1 MIGFMD
7 VIHVDEKPATRT
19 SDLYYEVDL
28 AIYHLPCR
36 TAALVTDARIKNTL
50 LESRS
55 NLISPVPGVPVVC
68 PTADRR

>member
-36 TAALVTDARIKNTL
+36 TAALVTDARIKNTF
-50 LESRS
+50 S
-55 NLISPVPGVPVVC
+55 SPDQ
-68 PTADRR
+68 T

>member
-19 SDLYYEVDL
+19 SDLYYEVGL
-28 AIYHLPCR
+28 AIYLLPCR

-50 LESRS
+50 LEPRS

-68 PTADRR
+68 PIAGWR